1 MANGFTELL
10 GSGFQGQPILAADT
24 SDLYYLGFLLIAAL
38 VGWINKRKEA
48 AKRDQLAR
56 SVPTQSSKTET
67 TGESTGW
74 LGRLEQLVQ
83 AQLDQTDQKL
93 ERQYDDNYEQES
105 VELPPVIG
113 AGAPV
118 TPPLVG
124 TTREAYRDTPLT
136 KQLREAEQA
145 SVTRKT
151 APARS
156 PVYDSPIYTGNI
168 ARRIASDIKIARQAV
183 VASIILAPPR
193 SSESPEQ
200 VTRH

>member
-74 LGRLEQLVQ
+74 LGRLEQLVE

-105 VELPPVIG
+105 VDLPPVIG

-168 ARRIASDIKIARQAV
+168 ARRIASDITIARQAV
-183 VASIILAPPR
+183 VASIILGAPR
-193 SSESPEQ
+193 SAESPEQ

>member
-24 SDLYYLGFLLIAAL
+24 SDLFGLGFLLIAAL
-38 VGWINKRKEA
+38 VGWINKRKQA

-74 LGRLEQLVQ
+74 LGRLEQLVE

-105 VELPPVIG
+105 VDLPPVIG

-168 ARRIASDIKIARQAV
+168 ARRIASDITIARQAV
-183 VASIILAPPR
+183 VASIILGPPR
-193 SSESPEQ
+193 SAESPEQ
-200 VTRH
+200 ITRH

>member
-24 SDLYYLGFLLIAAL
+24 ADLFGLGFLLIAAL
-38 VGWINKRKEA
+38 VGWINKRKQA

-74 LGRLEQLVQ
+74 LGRLEQLVE

-105 VELPPVIG
+105 VDLPPVIG

-136 KQLREAEQA
+136 NQLREAEQA

-168 ARRIASDIKIARQAV
+168 AQRIASDITIARQAV
-183 VASIILAPPR
+183 VASIILGPPR

>member
-24 SDLYYLGFLLIAAL
+24 PDLYYLGFLLIAAL
-38 VGWINKRKEA
+38 VGWINKRKQA

-74 LGRLEQLVQ
+74 LGRLEQLVE

-105 VELPPVIG
+105 VDLPPVIG

-168 ARRIASDIKIARQAV
+168 ARRIASDITIARQAV
-183 VASIILAPPR
+183 VASIILGAPR
-193 SSESPEQ
+193 SAESPEQ
-200 VTRH
+200 ITRH

>member
-10 GSGFQGQPILAADT
+10 SSGFQGQPILAADT
-24 SDLYYLGFLLIAAL
+24 ADLFGLGFLLIAAL

-74 LGRLEQLVQ
+74 LGRLEQLVE

-105 VELPPVIG
+105 VDLPPVIG

-136 KQLREAEQA
+136 NQLREAEQA

-168 ARRIASDIKIARQAV
+168 AQRIASDITIARQAV
-183 VASIILAPPR
+183 VASIILGAPR
-193 SSESPEQ
+193 SAESPEQ

>member
-24 SDLYYLGFLLIAAL
+24 PDLYYLGFLLIAAL
-38 VGWINKRKEA
+38 VGWINKRKQA

-74 LGRLEQLVQ
+74 LGRLEQLVE

-105 VELPPVIG
+105 VDLPPVIG

-168 ARRIASDIKIARQAV
+168 ARRIASDITIARQAV